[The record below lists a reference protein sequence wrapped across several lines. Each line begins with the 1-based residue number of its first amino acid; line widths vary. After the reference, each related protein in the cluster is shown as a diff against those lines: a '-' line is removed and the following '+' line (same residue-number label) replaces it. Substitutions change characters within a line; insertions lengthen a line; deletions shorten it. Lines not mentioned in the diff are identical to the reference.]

1 MKPSILVVHNFD
13 IFWFMTHLS
22 KLFKITETA
31 WNNFEQVVL
40 KWGKAWWA
48 ARIASAVLQERHGE
62 GSGAREGPFEDTG
75 DTWRYHTTS
84 IHIHPHPDHPDHRTW
99 CHMIE
104 HGGKH
109 GGGYNM
115 IYIYIIYIWY
125 NDTTTWFWPDTL
137 MWWLWWFLKF
147 GETSAWTMMKCIRHH
162 RVIETYST
170 WTCMLHELSW
180 VHDILIL
187 WYLFVN
193 TLIAYVYDSA
203 HR

>member
-1 MKPSILVVHNFD
+1 MVVQIGGPNRSTRNFHICLYILTWNTMKPMKPSILVVHNFD

-40 KWGKAWWA
+40 KWGKAWA

-115 IYIYIIYIWY
+115 I
-125 NDTTTWFWPDTL
+125 FFPSR
-137 MWWLWWFLKF
+137 LKV
-147 GETSAWTMMKCIRHH
+147 A
-162 RVIETYST
+162 
-170 WTCMLHELSW
+170 LSCGLCSEFHW
-180 VHDILIL
+180 GSLSL
-187 WYLFVN
+187 RSPFPAPRCN
-193 TLIAYVYDSA
+193 P
-203 HR
+203 